1 MFVVVVNRS
10 KRMKI
15 DNLGAALEDAVKENP
30 QWRKTS
36 KEGLDL
42 DYCLLLCKSVA
53 DELFTKLEDTVQYY
67 DGDLT
72 KVTDSLFTYCA
83 FSCSKL

>member
-1 MFVVVVNRS
+1 
-10 KRMKI
+10 MKI
-15 DNLGAALEDAVKENP
+15 DNIEAALEDAGKENP

-36 KEGLDL
+36 KESLDL

-53 DELFTKLEDTVQYY
+53 DELFTKLEETVRYY

-72 KVTDSLFTYCA
+72 KVTDSIYLLRIF
-83 FSCSKL
+83 